1 MRAPPPHAD
10 RVMARP
16 ACRRTRLARAGHV
29 ALHVG
34 CLALAIAASPLTAEA
49 ARGRVTREY
58 DLKAAFLF
66 NFTQFV
72 EWPDAALADPQG
84 PFVIGVLGDDPF
96 GPSLDEIVANERVHD
111 HAIVVRRARTLS
123 ELGTCHLVF
132 VSRSQA
138 PRLRGILDGLAG
150 HSVLVVGD
158 TDEFAAHGGTIGF
171 VATGSRLRLVVN
183 MDRVRDAGLTI
194 SSKLLRQAELI
205 DIRP

>member
-1 MRAPPPHAD
+1 MHVPSLGSGAPMR
-10 RVMARP
+10 RRSTRRP
-16 ACRRTRLARAGHV
+16 GLGLA

-34 CLALAIAASPLTAEA
+34 CLALAITATPLAADGT
-49 ARGRVTREY
+49 RGRVTREY

-72 EWPDAALADPQG
+72 EWPAAALADPQA

-96 GPSLDEIVANERVHD
+96 GSSLDEIVANENVHG
-111 HAIVVRRARTLS
+111 HAIVVRRGRTLS
-123 ELGTCHLVF
+123 ELGACQLLF

-138 PRLRGILDGLAG
+138 PRLRGILDGIAG
-150 HSVLVVGD
+150 RSVLVVGD
-158 TDEFAAHGGTIGF
+158 MDEFAAHGGTIGF
-171 VATGSRLRLVVN
+171 VTSGSRLRLVVN
-183 MDRVRDAGLTI
+183 MAQARDAGLTI